1 MEVAQ
6 AFLNGVL
13 IGLGLSIM
21 IGPILIIL
29 VTTSIERGRKAG
41 FNVAA
46 GIWFSDLLFIILV
59 GIGLRAISSFIEQDG
74 VSKIIGLV
82 GGAILIVYGIYE
94 FKRKPHFDKEKIKPY
109 EYATLFVK
117 GFMVN
122 TVNPFSFIFWI
133 GLMGALL
140 VKNPLHHPLTIATLA
155 GTFFTIIL
163 FDSVKVLVAHRLK
176 KFLQEKQLNKI
187 SRFAGILFF
196 VFGVF
201 LIVRSM
207 AVL

>member
-6 AFLNGVL
+6 AFLKGIL
-13 IGLGLSIM
+13 IGLGLCIM

-29 VTTSIERGRKAG
+29 VSSSIERGRKAG

-46 GIWFSDLLFIILV
+46 GIWLSDLLFIILV
-59 GIGLRAISSFIEQDG
+59 GIGLRAISSFMEQDG
-74 VSKIIGLV
+74 IAKIIGLV

-140 VKNPLHHPLTIATLA
+140 VKNPLHHPVTIATLV
-155 GTFFTIIL
+155 GTFFTIIF
-163 FDSVKVLVAHRLK
+163 FDSLKVLVANRLK

>member
-1 MEVAQ
+1 MEVAH

-13 IGLGLSIM
+13 IGLGLSIL

-29 VTTSIERGRKAG
+29 VTSSIERGRSAG

-59 GIGLRAISSFIEQDG
+59 GIGLQAISSFIEQDG
-74 VSKIIGLV
+74 IAKIIGLI
-82 GGAILIVYGIYE
+82 GGAILVFYGIYE

-122 TVNPFSFIFWI
+122 TVNPFTFIFWI

-140 VKNPLHHPLTIATLA
+140 LKNPLHHPLTIASLA

-163 FDSVKVLVAHRLK
+163 FDSLKVLIADRLK
-176 KFLQEKQLNKI
+176 NFLKEKQLNKI
-187 SRFAGILFF
+187 SRFAGLLFF
-196 VFGVF
+196 AFGVF
-201 LIVRSM
+201 LIVRSLT
-207 AVL
+207 VL